1 MLIVYGILFIV
12 VENYQKEKTPQVTK
26 FSQLTIPMILIIGV
40 FQMLALIPGTS
51 RSGATIVGALMIGVS
66 RSVAAEYTFFLA
78 IPVMFGASLLKL
90 IKFGFNFTAMQVA
103 VLLVGMVVSFAVSIV
118 AIKFLMSYIRKN
130 DFQGIRLLQDR
141 ARSDRIPVFRYPG
154 TACLNFRRPFRN
166 TCCINFHIQELEIYA
181 EHAKLSRIICMI
193 MQIENQME
201 ECKHEK
207 VIGSS
212 LNGGPY
218 CRNAC
223 GMRRQRQR
231 RTASSVLMRAAAKTA
246 KVIDVD
252 LTNEEYAF
260 GVDKSQ
266 PELLEQVNAFIAKI
280 QEDGTL
286 DEIFDKYFGGGEP
299 TPVESAAL
307 DESKDQLVVATNAA
321 FEPFEYMEG
330 ENYVGIDMEIAALLA
345 EELGQELVIQN
356 MDFDAVCLSV
366 GQQKCDIAMA
376 GLTVSEDRKEYV
388 TFSDTYYQA
397 SQRLIVPSDD
407 TTFDDMTDADSIA
420 AALGELDSSVRSV
433 YSRERQDTAM

>member
-1 MLIVYGILFIV
+1 MKKLLAV
-12 VENYQKEKTPQVTK
+12 V
-26 FSQLTIPMILIIGV
+26 LTAALTVG
-40 FQMLALIPGTS
+40 MLAGC
-51 RSGATIVGALMIGVS
+51 GG
-66 RSVAAEYTFFLA
+66 
-78 IPVMFGASLLKL
+78 
-90 IKFGFNFTAMQVA
+90 
-103 VLLVGMVVSFAVSIV
+103 
-118 AIKFLMSYIRKN
+118 
-130 DFQGIRLLQDR
+130 
-141 ARSDRIPVFRYPG
+141 SDNG
-154 TACLNFRRPFRN
+154 
-166 TCCINFHIQELEIYA
+166 
-181 EHAKLSRIICMI
+181 
-193 MQIENQME
+193 
-201 ECKHEK
+201 
-207 VIGSS
+207 GSS
-212 LNGGPY
+212 SGSDAG
-218 CRNAC
+218 
-223 GMRRQRQR
+223 
-231 RTASSVLMRAAAKTA
+231 SAKTA

-252 LTNEEYAF
+252 LTSEEYAF

-307 DESKDQLVVATNAA
+307 YGSKDQLVVATNAA

-376 GLTVSEDRKEYV
+376 GLTVSDERKEYV

-420 AALGELDSSVRSV
+420 AALGELDSSVKIGVQQGTTGNSYV
-433 YSRERQDTAM
+433 EGSEDLGFPGLEATCQTYKSGSLAVQDMLNGNIDYVIIDAAPAAAITAAINEMQ